1 MTEFSVPTHGTIC
14 WHELASRDLEAAKA
28 FYTEMFGWELAK
40 SKVSP
45 VAYDEIHIGGR
56 AVGGMM
62 AIEASRGAEPPPS
75 HWTAHNA
82 GDNAATNAEAIR
94 ANGGIVNH
102 GPFDAP
108 GVGRIVLCSDPC
120 GAHFAVIQFAA
131 PA

>member
-1 MTEFSVPTHGTIC
+1 MAEFSVPTHGTIC

-28 FYTEMFGWELAK
+28 FYKEMFGWELAK

-62 AIEASRGAEPPPS
+62 AIDESWGPEPPPS
-75 HWTAHNA
+75 NWTAYIA
-82 GDNAATNAEAIR
+82 VDNADETAEAVK
-94 ANGGIVNH
+94 ANGGTVNH

-108 GVGRIVLCSDPC
+108 GVGRIVLCADPC
-120 GAHFAVIQFAA
+120 GAHFALIQFAA
-131 PA
+131 A

>member
-1 MTEFSVPTHGTIC
+1 MADFLLPTHGTIC

-28 FYTEMFGWELAK
+28 FYKEMFGWELAK

-56 AVGGMM
+56 PVGGMM
-62 AIEASRGAEPPPS
+62 AIDESWGPEPPPS
-75 HWTAHNA
+75 NWTAYIAVENA
-82 GDNAATNAEAIR
+82 DETAEAIK
-94 ANGGIVNH
+94 ANGGTVNH

-120 GAHFAVIQFAA
+120 GAHFALIQFTAA
-131 PA
+131 